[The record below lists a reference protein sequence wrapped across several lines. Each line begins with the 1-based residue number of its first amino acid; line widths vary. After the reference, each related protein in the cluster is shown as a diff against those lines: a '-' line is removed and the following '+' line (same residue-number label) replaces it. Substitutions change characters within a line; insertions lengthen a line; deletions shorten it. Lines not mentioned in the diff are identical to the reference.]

1 MTGIVFS
8 LSLSFLSGFAGPVP
22 VLWFWLR
29 LFFVGFCFCLSKTK
43 KNLSIRLVTR
53 LLPIVAFRGSLLRIL
68 LELPSEFSHL
78 GFGLL

>member
-1 MTGIVFS
+1 MTGMVFS
-8 LSLSFLSGFAGPVP
+8 LSLSFLSGFAGP

-29 LFFVGFCFCLSKTK
+29 LFFVGFCFCLSKK
-43 KNLSIRLVTR
+43 KKLSIRLVTR
-53 LLPIVAFRGSLLRIL
+53 LLPIVAFWGSLLRIL